1 MREEMITARK
11 VVSRNRLSLQYY
23 KALIAYMVIVPV
35 LAFFVIWVWVP
46 VGSVLYFSVHDWSF
60 LNIKNTFT
68 GVENLIKMVHD
79 EWFWLSV
86 KNNIIVMAVMVSV
99 SVPLSLVIAAGLT
112 QVSQRA
118 RGVLNTF
125 YFTPVVTSVVV
136 AALVWGWIYDGSG
149 AGLLNWFLSFFG
161 IRPRGWILLPATVI
175 PAVSVMLVWKWLG
188 YNVVIF
194 VAALLNI
201 PQDMYESA
209 KVDGAS
215 PWQLFRHITLPLVRP
230 AMLFVAVVT
239 MINSF
244 QVFAPIWV
252 LMGRS
257 GFKGAYVLPLM
268 IYREGIVWQRIGYA
282 SAISLVM
289 FIFVL
294 GLMLA
299 QFRIL
304 RTDWEY

>member
-1 MREEMITARK
+1 MTITRRVLARP
-11 VVSRNRLSLQYY
+11 RLSLQYR
-23 KALIAYMVIVPV
+23 KALMAYLVIIPIF
-35 LAFFVIWVWVP
+35 AFFVIWVWVP

-60 LNIKNTFT
+60 LNVKNTFIGLGNFT
-68 GVENLIKMVHD
+68 KMVND

-86 KNNIIVMAVMVSV
+86 KNNIIVMAVMVGV
-99 SVPLSLVIAAGLT
+99 GVPLSLTIASGLV
-112 QVSQRA
+112 QLSQRA
-118 RGVLNTF
+118 RAVFTTF

-136 AALVWGWIYDGSG
+136 AALIWGWIYDGSG
-149 AGLLNWFLSFFG
+149 AGLLNWALSFFG
-161 IRPRGWILLPATVI
+161 FRPRGWILLPATVI

-194 VAALLNI
+194 VAALLDI
-201 PQDMYESA
+201 PREMYESA
-209 KVDGAS
+209 RVDGAN

-230 AMLFVAVVT
+230 AMLFVAVIT

-282 SAISLVM
+282 SAIALVM

-294 GLMLA
+294 ALMLA
-299 QFRIL
+299 QFRVL
-304 RTDWEY
+304 RTEWEY